1 MADLQT
7 TYISDLTQEP
17 IQDSTLFITDDGTN
31 TNSATAADVANFAKD
46 KILPEANS
54 YADTKKSEA
63 IEENKEYT
71 NGVISNPNLLINS
84 NFKNPINQRGQTT
97 YIGSGTNQYT
107 IDRWRIKGVAT
118 VLTILTNGDGIS
130 LGKSDTLT
138 GYALLE
144 QAVENSEILEGKVL
158 TASTSVDG
166 NIISCTV
173 SAGWTFPA
181 EGMAT
186 LATARYENLDIK
198 IQLYSDKILTVYIY
212 IGGSIAQGTT
222 YNLQWAKLELGNVA
236 TQYVP
241 STTGEELLLCKRYY
255 MAFPKYFSIN
265 TIFAYSSGQ
274 NNQFSVPLYPTMRIT
289 PTADF
294 VNCKMMTTSSAS
306 AIQNVTFNTTAST
319 PDMLYINA
327 VTENTT
333 PNAVFVVNAEKG
345 LTLDAEIY

>member
-1 MADLQT
+1 MQYIYGTDTVQQGFSKVNENFLNVPSGTTAEILQQAQ
-7 TYISDLTQEP
+7 TQA
-17 IQDSTLFITDDGTN
+17 Q
-31 TNSATAADVANFAKD
+31 
-46 KILPEANS
+46 
-54 YADTKKSEA
+54 
-63 IEENKEYT
+63 EYT

-222 YNLQWAKLELGNVA
+222 YNLQWAKLELGSIS

-241 STTGEELLLCKRYY
+241 RSTGEELLLCQRYY
-255 MAFPKYFSIN
+255 RTFPEFFG
-265 TIFAYSSGQ
+265 THTTFAYSGR
-274 NNQFSVPLYPTMRIT
+274 NNQFSIMLTPPMRVT
-289 PTADF
+289 PTANF
-294 VNCKMMTTSSAS
+294 VNCKMATTSSSS

-333 PNAVFVVNAEKG
+333 PDAVFVVNAENG